1 MMAQRR
7 KNILFL
13 MTDQQRLDYCGFSG
27 SGKLATPNIDRLA
40 ESVGL
45 VNCQTVNPICTPAR
59 AALLT
64 GKYTH
69 QIGMVAMSGD
79 LSLQHP
85 TYPRALQEAGYWT
98 AGIGKF
104 HFLQG
109 WHWSAPRGKGH
120 DLVAIRGEVKRYGFD
135 HVWETAGKQL
145 ALKNT
150 CDYCKHL
157 DSQGLLEAFRDHVE
171 GRGPNVDHP
180 TGEREK
186 KDFGDP
192 WPFAEEDYVDVLTG
206 EKIREAIDLRPRDR
220 PFFVFGSFCGP
231 HKPFDP
237 PRRHLEMVEYEEI
250 DDFIPGERAIAP
262 AEKKRLY
269 RKRRA
274 YKGMILCIDEQ
285 IGLICDKLEDEGL
298 LDETV
303 ILFAS
308 DHGEM
313 LGDHFRVQ
321 KAMPW
326 KESATVPAAIRHP
339 DFPAK
344 GADGPP
350 VNASPVEITD
360 LTATILDI
368 AGVDPQQALSMD
380 WPAGNNVVPCRS
392 LMPIVDG
399 RAASIRE
406 FTFSECDNQ
415 WQMIQTAR
423 WKHIRWLDYPGP
435 DEPKESFFDLQ
446 ADPDEI
452 DDRIADP
459 AYRQAIDWC
468 RRRRDFV
475 LDRTPPAQLRWAP
488 LID

>member
-1 MMAQRR
+1 MAQKP

-27 SGKLATPNIDRLA
+27 SGKLATPNIDRIA
-40 ESVGL
+40 EGVGF

-59 AALLT
+59 TALLT

-69 QIGMVAMSGD
+69 QIGMLAMSGD

-85 TYPRALQEAGYWT
+85 TYPRALQRAGYWT
-98 AGIGKF
+98 AGVGKF

-109 WHWSAPRGKGH
+109 WHWSAPRGRGH
-120 DLVAIRGEVKRYGFD
+120 DLVAIREEMKGYGFD

-145 ALKNT
+145 ALKNY

-157 DSQGLLEAFRDHVE
+157 DSKGLLEAFRDHVE
-171 GRGPNVDHP
+171 SRGPNVDHP
-180 TGEREK
+180 TGDRER

-206 EKIREAIDLRPRDR
+206 EKIREAIDLAPRDR
-220 PFFVFGSFCGP
+220 PFFLFGSFCGP

-237 PRRHLEMVEYEEI
+237 PERHLERVEYEEI
-250 DDFIPGERAIAP
+250 DDFIPGEKPIAP
-262 AEKKRLY
+262 AEKERLY

-285 IGLICDKLEDEGL
+285 IGRICDKLEDEGL
-298 LDETV
+298 LDDTV
-303 ILFAS
+303 ILFTT

-326 KESATVPAAIRHP
+326 KESATVPTAIRHG
-339 DFPAK
+339 DFLAG
-344 GADGPP
+344 GARA
-350 VNASPVEITD
+350 NASPVEITD

-368 AGVDPQQALSMD
+368 AGVDPAEALGVR
-380 WPAGNNVVPCRS
+380 WPAYGDIVPCRS
-392 LMPIVDG
+392 LMPIVRGEAD
-399 RAASIRE
+399 RVRE
-406 FTFSECDNQ
+406 FTFSECNNQ
-415 WQMIQTAR
+415 WQMIQTDR
-423 WKHIRWLDYPGP
+423 WKYIRWLNYSDP
-435 DEPKESFFDLQ
+435 DAPVESFFDLR
-446 ADPDEI
+446 ADPDEV
-452 DDRIADP
+452 DNRIAD
-459 AYRQAIDWC
+459 AALAEAVGWC
-468 RRRRDFV
+468 RRRLRFV
-475 LDRTPPAQLRWAP
+475 LDRTPPLRWAP
-488 LID
+488 LLE